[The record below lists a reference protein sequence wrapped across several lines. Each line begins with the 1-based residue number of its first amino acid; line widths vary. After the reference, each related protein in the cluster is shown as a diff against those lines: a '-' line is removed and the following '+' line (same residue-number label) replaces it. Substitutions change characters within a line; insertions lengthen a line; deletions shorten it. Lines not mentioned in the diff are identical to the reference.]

1 MFARSIPIR
10 INGEDVGISTPLV
23 VPSFSSKAFPDSLLN
38 ILLTDMSRFITD
50 SFLISAYDLHHGSIT
65 NPNHAFAELM
75 FLDSGG
81 YELRKDPGALEPR
94 YPERSG
100 FKPYEKHDYKSVLAS
115 LKPTIPT
122 IAVSFD
128 NPVDPKPIREQI
140 KEAHDLFENVPN
152 VGRELLL
159 KPESSSEPFVDLSSI
174 LMALPEMD
182 EFDCLGVVE
191 EELGDSVYERMQ
203 LIARFRS
210 GMEKQGIQKP
220 IHIFGSLDPVVSP
233 MYFMAGADIFDGL
246 DWIRFSFLDD
256 VPVHHKSRI
265 ALQYGVHTED
275 THGEAMGYADNIIF
289 LSTLANRMNQYLKD
303 EDVSVFGR
311 YHESIRAAWNDFSA
325 KPEGGG

>member
-1 MFARSIPIR
+1 
-10 INGEDVGISTPLV
+10 
-23 VPSFSSKAFPDSLLN
+23 
-38 ILLTDMSRFITD
+38 
-50 SFLISAYDLHHGSIT
+50 
-65 NPNHAFAELM
+65 
-75 FLDSGG
+75 
-81 YELRKDPGALEPR
+81 
-94 YPERSG
+94 
-100 FKPYEKHDYKSVLAS
+100 
-115 LKPTIPT
+115 
-122 IAVSFD
+122 
-128 NPVDPKPIREQI
+128 
-140 KEAHDLFENVPN
+140 
-152 VGRELLL
+152 
-159 KPESSSEPFVDLSSI
+159 
-174 LMALPEMD
+174 
-182 EFDCLGVVE
+182 
-191 EELGDSVYERMQ
+191 
-203 LIARFRS
+203 
-210 GMEKQGIQKP
+210 MEKQGIQKP